1 MTKIKEVEGFEGIIQ
16 LETSKNVKELRN
28 DKSVILI
35 EDTGD
40 SIKVLVDISDYV
52 DNKVR
57 YIH

>member
-1 MTKIKEVEGFEGIIQ
+1 MTKIKEIEGFEGIIQ

-28 DKSVILI
+28 DDSVILI

-40 SIKVLVDISDYV
+40 SIKVLVDISNYLDEE
-52 DNKVR
+52 VR

>member
-1 MTKIKEVEGFEGIIQ
+1 MTSIKEVEGFDGIIQ
-16 LETSKNVKELRN
+16 LQTSKNVEELRN

-40 SIKVLVDISDYV
+40 SIKVLVDISNYLDEE
-52 DNKVR
+52 VR

>member
-1 MTKIKEVEGFEGIIQ
+1 MTQIKEVEGFEGIIQ

-28 DKSVILI
+28 DDSVILI

-40 SIKVLVDISDYV
+40 SVKVLVDMSNYLDEE
-52 DNKVR
+52 VR